1 MPTVPIANLT
11 TVEAIGLVASV
22 VSIALAIFAIWQ
34 ASTFYRW
41 SDAAAKE
48 GRDSA
53 RDIRASVERIEKL
66 FDTFYSDTFGLMKD
80 TYADFR
86 KHTWPKS
93 GQGEGEAE
101 DLGAAAE
108 EAAAEKIDEL
118 RGDLRADLA
127 KLTERGEM
135 TDAAIDNLRR
145 DFTTLLDR
153 AIDQSRRVEEEAEGD
168 VVRPALLRRIEE
180 LQERG
185 QTRITASRFVR
196 PILRS
201 DVAPGRAFRE
211 LYKLRDEGLVDFE
224 IDTERARPRLPEAG
238 AMISFSFD

>member
-1 MPTVPIANLT
+1 MPIVLIANLT

-22 VSIALAIFAIWQ
+22 VSIALAAFAIWQ

-86 KHTWPKS
+86 KHTWSKS
-93 GQGEGEAE
+93 GRGEGEGD

-108 EAAAEKIDEL
+108 KAAAEKIAEL

-127 KLTERGEM
+127 KLTERGET
-135 TDAAIDNLRR
+135 TDAAIDDLRR
-145 DFTTLLDR
+145 EFTTLLDR
-153 AIDQSRRVEEEAEGD
+153 AIDQSRQVEEEAEGD
-168 VVRPALLRRIEE
+168 VVRPVLLRRIDE
-180 LQERG
+180 LRQQGLE
-185 QTRITASRFVR
+185 RITAERFVR
-196 PILRS
+196 PVMRS

-224 IDTERARPRLPEAG
+224 IDTERAPPRLPEAG
-238 AMISFSFD
+238 AMISFNFD